1 MEPIIQV
8 RPFNMRT
15 HNLIRD
21 LDPSHI
27 DKLISIKGI
36 VIRNS
41 DVIPEMKE
49 AAFKCY
55 KCGYLKTEFISR
67 GRVFE
72 PDVCDNC
79 KARQSFQLSHNAC
92 YFSDK

>member
-1 MEPIIQV
+1 M
-8 RPFNMRT
+8 
-15 HNLIRD
+15 RD

-49 AAFKCY
+49 ASFKCY
-55 KCGYLKTEFISR
+55 KCQYIHNEFIQR
-67 GRVFE
+67 GKIFE
-72 PDVCDNC
+72 PDMCNNC
-79 KARQSFQLSHNAC
+79 KSRYSF
-92 YFSDK
+92 